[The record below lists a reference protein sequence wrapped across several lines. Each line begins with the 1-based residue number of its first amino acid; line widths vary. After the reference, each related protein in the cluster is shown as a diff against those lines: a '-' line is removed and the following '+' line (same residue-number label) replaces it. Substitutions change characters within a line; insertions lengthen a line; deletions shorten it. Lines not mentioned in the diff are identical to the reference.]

1 MTKIKI
7 CGITRID
14 DAHYAAELGADFLGF
29 VFVPNSPRYIDPK
42 RAAKIIAQVQWSG
55 GKGTRH
61 DGRPVESQP
70 LHCVGVFRDAT
81 VEEMRRVTA
90 IAGNEYVQMHGSEPD
105 EAVREIG
112 KPVIKGVP
120 VGDTVPVVATSAEWL
135 LFDTHDAQR
144 GGGTGRTFDWSLLT
158 RVSRTKPFFLA
169 GGITPDNVEEAI
181 RAVRPDGIDIAS
193 GVESA
198 PGVKDH
204 AKLRKL
210 FDKVR
215 QT

>member
-7 CGITRID
+7 CGITRAE

-29 VFVPNSPRYIDPK
+29 IFVPDSPRYIDPK
-42 RAAKIIAQVQWSG
+42 RAARIISQVQWSG

-61 DGRPVESQP
+61 DGRPIESHP
-70 LHCVGVFRDAT
+70 LHCVGVFRDASI
-81 VEEMRRVTA
+81 EEMRRVCG
-90 IAGNEYVQMHGSEPD
+90 IAGNEYVQLHGNEPD

-112 KPVIKGVP
+112 KPAIKGVH
-120 VGDTVPVVATSAEWL
+120 VGETVPVVATSAEWL
-135 LFDTHDAQR
+135 LFDTHDTTL
-144 GGGTGRTFDWSLLT
+144 GGGTGRTFDWSLLA
-158 RVSRTKPFFLA
+158 RLPRSKPFFLA
-169 GGITPDNVEEAI
+169 GGITSDNVADAI
-181 RAVRPDGIDIAS
+181 RAVRPDAIDVAS

-210 FDKVR
+210 FEKVR
-215 QT
+215 ET